1 MLYLCYGGTTLLCE
15 VYTFSGAKLQN
26 NLQFAKFL
34 SLLPQFFSLA
44 YSCLLLHRV
53 EQYAGHLPPPDPPDE
68 EPEERS
74 SLLTDFAVWRTL
86 VLSEPMRY
94 LMPKRM
100 FHCG

>member
-1 MLYLCYGGTTLLCE
+1 MLYFCYDATTLLRE
-15 VYTFSGAKLQN
+15 VCTFSGAKLQN

-34 SLLPQFFSLA
+34 SLFLQFFRS
-44 YSCLLLHRV
+44 YGVGPHVC
-53 EQYAGHLPPPDPPDE
+53 HLPPPDPPEE

-86 VLSEPMRY
+86 VLSEPKRY